1 MEGEVA
7 LRVRTNRPAS
17 VLDASA
23 AAVVLAGVAA
33 AAGLALCES
42 RRRPPRR
49 IPRDAPSRRLN
60 GAAALLSASVLA
72 DSAVEHY
79 RGGFQNPAMVA
90 PIITAALSLAAGVD
104 GATRKGGPQ
113 ARRLRD
119 AAYTLAGVVGAAGLA
134 FHLFNIGKR
143 PGRFDWLNFFYAAPV
158 GAPAALTL
166 AGLIGCAGEILRTER
181 AARVGRRRWGRILA
195 GLSSLGLAGT
205 VGEAGLLHFRG
216 AFQNPFMW
224 LPVSLPPVAAALT
237 AKAAAADPRRRPW
250 LTRAWLWLTAGLGL
264 GGVGFHAFGLSRRMG
279 GWRNWSQNLLAGPP
293 LPAPPAFSALALA
306 ALAALDLIEE
316 PRR

>member
-1 MEGEVA
+1 
-7 LRVRTNRPAS
+7 
-17 VLDASA
+17 
-23 AAVVLAGVAA
+23 
-33 AAGLALCES
+33 
-42 RRRPPRR
+42 
-49 IPRDAPSRRLN
+49 
-60 GAAALLSASVLA
+60 
-72 DSAVEHY
+72 
-79 RGGFQNPAMVA
+79 MVA
-90 PIITAALSLAAGVD
+90 PLVAGALSLAAGVD
-104 GATRKGGPQ
+104 GAARTGGPQ

-119 AAYTLAGVVGAAGLA
+119 AAYTAAGIVGTAGLC

-143 PGRFDWLNFFYAAPV
+143 PGRFDWQNLFHAAPI

-166 AGLIGCAGEILRTER
+166 AGLIGCSGEILRGER
-181 AARVGRRRWGRILA
+181 AGRVGRRGWGRRLA
-195 GLSSLGLAGT
+195 ALASIGLAGS

-237 AKAAAADPRRRPW
+237 AEAALAQPGRRPW
-250 LTRAWLWLTAGLGL
+250 LTRAWLWLTAALGV
-264 GGVGFHAFGLSRRMG
+264 GGVGFHLFGLSRRMG
-279 GWRNWSQNLLAGPP
+279 GLRNWSQNLLAGPP